1 MDSHLLSRR
10 LPSLRAFLLPAS
22 LVFLSIGLILL
33 YLFPLP
39 EGVAL
44 SVVLLALSIGLMRGV
59 AVGIMLYHLKQQE
72 VSRVIPIIYSYPVL
86 VAIIAVPLL
95 GEALSYLEWLAI
107 IIVVSGAIMV
117 SAERNTAGNK
127 SWLRRTTFYLT
138 VAGVCFASA
147 DVTTKY
153 VLGYISFWNAY
164 ALTAVSI
171 SSAFFI
177 FSMRLQT
184 IRELRDMKQRKLTLT
199 MLVLNEIIAPMA
211 IILSYWAMQRGPVSL
226 VSTIVGSRP
235 VFVAIYTIILSRILP
250 GFLMK
255 IPSMK
260 VFMLRLVAT
269 LMIFGGISIIY
280 LT

>member
-1 MDSHLLSRR
+1 MMGQVSD
-10 LPSLRAFLLPAS
+10 FLLPAS
-22 LVFLSIGLILL
+22 LVILVVSL
-33 YLFPLP
+33 VAASLFPLP
-39 EGVAL
+39 SGLDGQTLLIAVLSGVLRTL
-44 SVVLLALSIGLMRGV
+44 SLGILLYTFRME
-59 AVGIMLYHLKQQE
+59 E

-86 VAIIAVPLL
+86 VAIMAVPLL

-235 VFVAIYTIILSRILP
+235 VFVAIYTIIISRILP

-260 VFMLRLVAT
+260 VFMLRLVAI

-280 LT
+280 LI